1 MNAFAGIRPKGV
13 ETRPPPYLFSL
24 AFAVGVFCFPVGIQ
38 PPQPHSPR
46 ANFYPEYVVYRLTL
60 TVTVNDCI

>member
-1 MNAFAGIRPKGV
+1 MNAFPESGPRGV
-13 ETRPPPYLFSL
+13 KTRPPELFSL
-24 AFAVGVFCFPVGIQ
+24 AFTVGVNLFPVGIQ

-46 ANFYPEYVVYRLTL
+46 ANFYLEYVVYRLTL

>member
-13 ETRPPPYLFSL
+13 ETRPPLPVFPGVCSGGFLFSS
-24 AFAVGVFCFPVGIQ
+24 GIQ

-46 ANFYPEYVVYRLTL
+46 ANFYLEYVVYRLTL